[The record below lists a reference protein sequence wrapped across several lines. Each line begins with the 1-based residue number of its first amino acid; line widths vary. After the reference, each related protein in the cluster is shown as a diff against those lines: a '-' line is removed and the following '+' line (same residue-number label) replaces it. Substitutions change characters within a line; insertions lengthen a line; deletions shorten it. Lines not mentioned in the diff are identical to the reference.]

1 MNGKTYHKNGLLNNM
16 SGTLYVWLIG
26 NKDVRMSKEGITNV
40 YLFVDNTKCTKPI
53 TVPNSVEKVYCEQ
66 NSHVNMVKENRQELE
81 INEIK

>member
-1 MNGKTYHKNGLLNNM
+1 
-16 SGTLYVWLIG
+16 
-26 NKDVRMSKEGITNV
+26 MSKEGITNV

-66 NSHVNMVKENRQELE
+66 NSHVNMVKENRKELE